1 MKTLKKYYSADKKF
15 KEELAQEIVRN
26 FLGEDEYLK
35 GFRDAVID
43 VEEFGLEFS
52 KQLVHDFKVFNNDK
66 NYCKGY
72 IKGYEMM
79 GESL

>member
-1 MKTLKKYYSADKKF
+1 M
-15 KEELAQEIVRN
+15 N
-26 FLGEDEYLK
+26 DEYLK

-52 KQLVHDFKVFNNDK
+52 KQLVRDFKVFNNDK